1 MTPTE
6 APKPCTPFSVTVAV
20 LTPDDKREVHFG
32 LTHGCNPDNTDFWT
46 IDFILKV
53 LRSGEMKTR
62 VEVHVTV
69 GESKKAQAA
78 ALAENKELTPAKVSL
93 LKNQIADRAT
103 EVPKSEASTDPQ
115 LNSMLLKLL

>member
-1 MTPTE
+1 
-6 APKPCTPFSVTVAV
+6 VAV

-69 GESKKAQAA
+69 GESKKGQAA
-78 ALAENKELTPAKVSL
+78 ALADSKDLTPAKVSL

-103 EVPKSEASTDPQ
+103 EVPKDEAATDPE
-115 LNSMLLKLL
+115 LNSMLRKLL

>member
-1 MTPTE
+1 MTPKDSPE
-6 APKPCTPFSVTVAV
+6 PCTPFSVTVAV

-53 LRSGEMKTR
+53 LRAGEMKTR

-69 GESKKAQAA
+69 GENKKTQAA
-78 ALAENKELTPAKVSL
+78 ALADTRELTAAKVSL

-103 EVPKSEASTDPQ
+103 EVPKDKASTDPE
-115 LNSMLLKLL
+115 LASMLQKLL